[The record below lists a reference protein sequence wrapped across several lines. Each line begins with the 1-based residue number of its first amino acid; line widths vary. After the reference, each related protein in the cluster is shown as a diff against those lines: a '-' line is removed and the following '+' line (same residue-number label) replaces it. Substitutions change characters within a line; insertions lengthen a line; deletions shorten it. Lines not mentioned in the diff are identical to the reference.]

1 MSDTDG
7 AGKVQVET
15 LKRTANAAAIA
26 VRRKDTYRIK
36 EELSLTGGKPNIGL
50 SLIHIYWGNDY
61 LADNEAV
68 IIQKLKDGGTVIT
81 ELTEEQKAEFQKA
94 CAGIY
99 DDYAKS
105 VGQEVIDLFTGGYK
119 N

>member
-1 MSDTDG
+1 M
-7 AGKVQVET
+7 
-15 LKRTANAAAIA
+15 
-26 VRRKDTYRIK
+26 
-36 EELSLTGGKPNIGL
+36 
-50 SLIHIYWGNDY
+50 
-61 LADNEAV
+61 

-105 VGQEVIDLFTGGYK
+105 VGQDVIDLFTGGYK